1 MAPIVEIT
9 GLRKV
14 FPNGTVAVDGVDLT
28 IQRGEFVVLI
38 GLSGSG
44 KSTLLRCINRLVEPT
59 SGRVVFDGTDVTAA
73 NGSDLRRIR
82 RRIGMIFQQF
92 NLVRRLTVYS
102 NVLAGRLG
110 YRSLWR
116 TMASRPTSDDVARAY
131 ENLGR
136 VGILEKAFSRADQL
150 SGGQQQRV
158 GIARALMQAPE
169 LMLAD
174 EPVASLDPAT
184 SHSVMKYLEE
194 INRKDGITVICSL
207 HFLSL
212 ARRYGTRVIALKGG
226 RIAFD
231 GHPVEID
238 ERKFKDIYGEDAVE
252 VEIGVTKTAE
262 ERVTEQRE
270 RAAVIPEADSH

>member
-1 MAPIVEIT
+1 MAALLSLKDIT
-9 GLRKV
+9 KV
-14 FPNGTVAVDGVDLT
+14 YPGGTRALDGITLDVSK
-28 IQRGEFVVLI
+28 GEFVVLI

-59 SGRVVFDGTDVTAA
+59 SGTVIFDGIDVTAA
-73 NGSDLRRIR
+73 GGAELRRIR

-92 NLVRRLTVYS
+92 NLVKSSSVFG
-102 NVLAGRLG
+102 NVLSGRLG
-110 YRSLWR
+110 YRSTWR
-116 TMASRPTSDDVARAY
+116 TLSFRPSGGDVGQAF

-136 VGILEKAFSRADQL
+136 VGIVEKAYARADAL

-158 GIARALMQAPE
+158 GIARALMQQPD

-194 INRKDGITVICSL
+194 INKRDGITVICSL

-212 ARRYGTRVIALKGG
+212 ARRYGTRVVALKGG
-226 RIAFD
+226 TVALD
-231 GHPVEID
+231 GKPTEID
-238 ERKFKDIYGEDAVE
+238 ERRFKEIYGEDAVE
-252 VEIGVTKTAE
+252 VEIGP
-262 ERVTEQRE
+262 ERSVR
-270 RAAVIPEADSH
+270 